1 MGLNHKENF
10 EHTTEQD
17 RVGHTCEAFPEPKF
31 VSFVCMLDFLLV
43 REKQCYPC
51 IIFNPFTPKISL
63 VILLTVCN
71 HYDVRSENLILD
83 QLVIPSLLFFFILYT
98 HLLII
103 VMIL

>member
-1 MGLNHKENF
+1 
-10 EHTTEQD
+10 
-17 RVGHTCEAFPEPKF
+17 
-31 VSFVCMLDFLLV
+31 MLSMYHL
-43 REKQCYPC
+43 KHG
-51 IIFNPFTPKISL
+51 FNPFTPKISL

-83 QLVIPSLLFFFILYT
+83 QLGIPSLLFFFILYT

>member
-17 RVGHTCEAFPEPKF
+17 RVGHKCEAFPEPKF

-51 IIFNPFTPKISL
+51 IIF
-63 VILLTVCN
+63 
-71 HYDVRSENLILD
+71 
-83 QLVIPSLLFFFILYT
+83 ILYT